1 MQQPHCGYPYP
12 RQEPSAGSGKRK
24 KRERKERGDPPL
36 PPNLAQCAE
45 PYRDELGSAFAL
57 GPVYKPRCRRCSRV
71 SLLSAS
77 YAPFYVTASL
87 WENGVRSPLP
97 PTARGLPAPP
107 GRGRVTKAK
116 PNSRHFAYGLR
127 AQSAPAEPS
136 VSILQQRF
144 ARYAERLGSGRGRD
158 TRLRQGLGRGG
169 VEGSR
174 AAEEGRRR
182 QLGLVPGAIRSPGG
196 ADRGGGAG
204 APSQAVVGPN
214 AGGRMSDSE
223 LHPLRQKRQNS
234 LLSCSPPRLRLPPH
248 ERRYSQHTYSL

>member
-158 TRLRQGLGRGG
+158 TRLRQGLGRGAVRG
-169 VEGSR
+169 C
-174 AAEEGRRR
+174 
-182 QLGLVPGAIRSPGG
+182 GG
-196 ADRGGGAG
+196 
-204 APSQAVVGPN
+204 
-214 AGGRMSDSE
+214 
-223 LHPLRQKRQNS
+223 K
-234 LLSCSPPRLRLPPH
+234 
-248 ERRYSQHTYSL
+248 